1 MGQINPY
8 LSLVEQEIALI
19 LIKKTYDQELED
31 SQCQQIASKVLALIP
46 ESINMEGLEKVL
58 PKISELYPGFSGI
71 SLKYL
76 SLINKKTSD
85 QKIDNVRKKINHILY
100 GSTIVR
106 N

>member
-1 MGQINPY
+1 MVQINPY
-8 LSLVEQEIALI
+8 LSSVEQEIALI

-31 SQCQQIASKVLALIP
+31 AQCQQIASQVLELIP
-46 ESINMEGLEKVL
+46 ESIDMEGLEKVL
-58 PKISELYPGFSGI
+58 PKITELYPGFSGI

-85 QKIDNVRKKINHILY
+85 KKIDNVRKKINHILY
-100 GSTIVR
+100 GSTVIR